1 MKKTVF
7 KKILSAVLCFVLI
20 AAMAL
25 TFVSCKDNGGQ
36 NGEKTF
42 TFTVV
47 TLDGNETS
55 KDITTDKQYV
65 GEALLEQGI
74 IEGENGDY
82 GLYVKKVNG
91 ILADYDIDQTYWAF
105 YINGEYAMTGVD
117 KTEIKDGETYTFKQ
131 QK

>member
-25 TFVSCKDNGGQ
+25 TFASCGVNGGQ

-55 KDITTDKQYV
+55 EEITTDKQYV
-65 GEALLEQGI
+65 GEALIDQGI

-91 ILADYDIDQTYWAF
+91 IVADYEVDGTYWAF

-117 KTEIKDGETYTFKQ
+117 KTEIKNGETYTFKIE
-131 QK
+131 K

>member
-25 TFVSCKDNGGQ
+25 TFASCKDNGGQ

-47 TLDGNETS
+47 DLNGNEKS
-55 KDITTDKQYV
+55 EEITTNKKYV
-65 GEALLEQGI
+65 GEALIDKGI
-74 IEGENGDY
+74 IEGETADY
-82 GLYVKKVNG
+82 GIYVKKVNG
-91 ILADYDIDQTYWAF
+91 IVADYDKDGTYWAF

-117 KTEIKDGETYTFKQ
+117 KTKIKDGETYTFKIE
-131 QK
+131 K

>member
-42 TFTVV
+42 TFVV
-47 TLDGNETS
+47 VDQSGNETS
-55 KDITTDKQYV
+55 KEITTNKRYV
-65 GEALLEQGI
+65 GEALMDQGI
-74 IEGENGDY
+74 IDGP
-82 GLYVKKVNG
+82 YVKKVNG
-91 ILADYDIDQTYWAF
+91 IVADYDIDKTYWAF

-117 KTEIKDGETYTFKQ
+117 KTEIKDGETYTFKIE
-131 QK
+131 K

>member
-36 NGEKTF
+36 NGEKNF

>member
-25 TFVSCKDNGGQ
+25 TFASCKDNGGQ
-36 NGEKTF
+36 TGEKTF

-47 TLDGNETS
+47 DINGNQTS
-55 KDITTDKQYV
+55 EEISTDKQYV
-65 GEALLEQGI
+65 GEALMDQGK
-74 IEGENGDY
+74 IEGEDGQY

-91 ILADYDIDQTYWAF
+91 IVADYDIDQTYWAF

-117 KTEIKDGETYTFKQ
+117 RTEVVNGETYTFKQ
-131 QK
+131 EK

>member
-25 TFVSCKDNGGQ
+25 TFASCKDNGGQ

-47 TLDGNETS
+47 DLNGNEKS
-55 KDITTDKQYV
+55 EEITTNKKYV
-65 GEALLEQGI
+65 GEALMEKGI
-74 IEGENGDY
+74 IEGETGDV

-91 ILADYDIDQTYWAF
+91 IVADYDVDGTYWAF

-117 KTEIKDGETYTFKQ
+117 QTEIKDGETYTFKIE
-131 QK
+131 K

>member
-25 TFVSCKDNGGQ
+25 TFASCGVNGGQ

-55 KDITTDKQYV
+55 KEISTDKQYV

-91 ILADYDIDQTYWAF
+91 IVADYDIDQTYWAF

-117 KTEIKDGETYTFKQ
+117 QTEVVDGETYTFKQ
-131 QK
+131 EK